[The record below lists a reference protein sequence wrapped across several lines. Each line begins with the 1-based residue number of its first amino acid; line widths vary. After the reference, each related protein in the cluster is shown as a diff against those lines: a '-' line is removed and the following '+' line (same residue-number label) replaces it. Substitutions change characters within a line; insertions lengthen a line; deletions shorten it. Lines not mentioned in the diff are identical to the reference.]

1 MFRVSCASGTGSPLA
16 KNLPLNFTADEVS
29 IRPTQTVIPTGLDSS
44 RPAQFSKSA
53 PFGTSS
59 KSDRLERLGSSVV
72 ATPPLTA
79 VSPPQPDVPSPSTRI
94 EKLELTHSEV
104 EDDVATNAPTDDD
117 PVGDAFREVLRGET
131 EESRLVDDEDDEI
144 VVWDP
149 RSVSWF
155 QSMLLPI
162 SMPISRILQETFLS
176 TWTYD
181 ISPTALVIGSR

>member
-29 IRPTQTVIPTGLDSS
+29 IRLTQTVIPTGLDNS
-44 RPAQFSKSA
+44 RPAQFSKPA
-53 PFGTSS
+53 PSGTSS
-59 KSDRLERLGSSVV
+59 KSNRLERLGSSVV
-72 ATPPLTA
+72 AIPPLTA
-79 VSPPQPDVPSPSTRI
+79 VSPPQPDVPPSPSIRI
-94 EKLELTHSEV
+94 KKLELTPPEV

-131 EESRLVDDEDDEI
+131 EEPRLVDDEDDEI

-155 QSMLLPI
+155 QSMLRRI
-162 SMPISRILQETFLS
+162 SMPISRIL
-176 TWTYD
+176 
-181 ISPTALVIGSR
+181 